1 MSTADPTITP
11 MLSYEDVAAAI
22 PWLEQAFGFRERMR
36 MANEDGTVGHAE
48 LTLGEGVIM
57 LGNPGPDYRSPRHHA
72 ETCEDAKRWSTV
84 PFVIDGL
91 HVVVDDVGAHFERA
105 RAAGARILSEPQD
118 EPYGERI
125 YRVEDLEGH
134 RWMFAQPLRT
144 EDRSVPSELDAA
156 AA

>member
-1 MSTADPTITP
+1 

-22 PWLEQAFGFRERMR
+22 PWLERAFGFRERMR
-36 MANEDGTVGHAE
+36 MANKDGTVGHAE
-48 LTLGEGVIM
+48 LTLADGLIM

-72 ETCEDAKRWSTV
+72 ATCEDARRWSAV
-84 PFVIDGL
+84 PYVIDGL
-91 HVVVDDVGAHFERA
+91 HVTVDDVEAHFERA
-105 RAAGARILSEPQD
+105 RAAGARILSELQD

-134 RWMFAQPLRT
+134 RWMFAQPLRA
-144 EDRSVPSELDAA
+144 EDQPQPSQLDAA